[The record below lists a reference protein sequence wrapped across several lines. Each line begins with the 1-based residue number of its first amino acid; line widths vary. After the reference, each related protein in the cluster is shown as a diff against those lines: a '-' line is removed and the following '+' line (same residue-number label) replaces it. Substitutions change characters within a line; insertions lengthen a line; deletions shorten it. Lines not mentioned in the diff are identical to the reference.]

1 LPESLAPSSPEGDP
15 GPEPIAFFSRRILA
29 VQPDDIAPD
38 FRSPAKS
45 YSKPGPIDGVRTL
58 RLTRFTDDR
67 GFFFEI
73 FRSRPTGQAGSEL
86 AAFFDGVATAQMNYS
101 VVDADQHV
109 KGLHYHLKQDD
120 VWFFPPP
127 SKAKVVMLDVRKS
140 SPTSGRS
147 QVVVAGGGQDLLIR
161 IPAGV
166 AHGYRP
172 LTNPCALLYVV
183 TEVFDPAAP
192 DEYRIAWDH
201 PAVKTLWT
209 IPNG

>member
-1 LPESLAPSSPEGDP
+1 MTH
-15 GPEPIAFFSRRILA
+15 
-29 VQPDDIAPD
+29 DDIAPE
-38 FRSPAKS
+38 FRSKPKS
-45 YSKPGPIDGVRTL
+45 YGKASPIEGVQTL
-58 RLTRFTDDR
+58 ELSRFTDDR

-73 FRSRPTGQAGSEL
+73 FRTGSRHPGGQAL
-86 AAFFDGVATAQMNYS
+86 AEFFRGTRAAQMNYS
-101 VVDADQHV
+101 VVETDGHV

-127 SKAKVVMLDVRKS
+127 SKAKVVLLDVRKD
-140 SPTSGRS
+140 SPSFNAT
-147 QVVVAGGGQDLLIR
+147 QVLVAGGGRDLLIR

-183 TEVFDPAAP
+183 TETFDPSDP

-201 PAVKTLWT
+201 PAVKDLWD